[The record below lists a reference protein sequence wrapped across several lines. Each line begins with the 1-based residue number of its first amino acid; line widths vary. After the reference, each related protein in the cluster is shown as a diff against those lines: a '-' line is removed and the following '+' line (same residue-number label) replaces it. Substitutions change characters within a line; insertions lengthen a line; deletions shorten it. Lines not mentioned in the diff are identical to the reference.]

1 MARIAR
7 KILIHREDRPVAAQ
21 GDRADE
27 EINSGAAHARG
38 SAMIA
43 CESRFFII
51 LNAQPGVLKGSK
63 VLPQALVLTSVA
75 NSRQHLL
82 PHGTDHLGAAFADQL
97 PQFVP
102 DKFFFRAEAP
112 GAPAQS
118 QRPHGGI
125 HQDRHERRRS
135 AL

>member
-1 MARIAR
+1 MARIAH
-7 KILIHREDRPVAAQ
+7 KIPVNREDRPVAVQ

-27 EINSGAAHARG
+27 EINSGTARARG

-43 CESRFFII
+43 YESRFFII

-63 VLPQALVLTSVA
+63 ALPQALVLTSAA

-82 PHGTDHLGAAFADQL
+82 THGTDHLGAAFADQL
-97 PQFVP
+97 RQFIP
-102 DKFFFRAEAP
+102 DKFFFRTEAP

-118 QRPHGGI
+118 
-125 HQDRHERRRS
+125 
-135 AL
+135 